1 MKIKIEGKLRE
12 KHVEPGR
19 PRVRKKEKCQR
30 PNSFPLVVSPF
41 TAPFLDS
48 YNSTDS
54 GNGRKPYTILHNH
67 QEVTHVH

>member
-1 MKIKIEGKLRE
+1 
-12 KHVEPGR
+12 
-19 PRVRKKEKCQR
+19 
-30 PNSFPLVVSPF
+30 VSPF